1 MTKECSQ
8 GLCLR
13 PETEIICIS
22 CKLCRIEGLGWGM
35 PSVLSLSYLL
45 MTPPFL
51 ETILNFMRAKDN
63 AP

>member
-1 MTKECSQ
+1 
-8 GLCLR
+8 
-13 PETEIICIS
+13 
-22 CKLCRIEGLGWGM
+22 M